1 MEQRLIRN
9 SSISSFRVFLQLGAV
24 LLLLVLLELGTRLW
38 FFGPDAISHFARY
51 TPIILKDSPL
61 VVPVKDP
68 SINFRLKSH
77 LQTYFQG
84 ASFSTNEFGV
94 RGRPFSRDPSPGVT
108 RIAVL
113 GASITMGFGVSDDQ
127 TYPQRLQTLLDQAY
141 PNRFEVLNF
150 AVGGY
155 DYEQALD
162 FYESFVSK
170 FHPDIV
176 MCPIYYGDLDKP
188 ARIEK
193 LSPNWKKRTTWKDM
207 IDLKQQLRKYS
218 FFYWALRVINRQ
230 WFQDNGSDWVQ
241 KIRNTNSVGRGSVP
255 ASTAGSDDHATNQL
269 TNREVLEVFIQKR
282 HSENIP
288 VLLYSV
294 KLPDEERLSALIQ
307 QQKELQE
314 WSIHQPG
321 CTLIDLHQD
330 LDREVTPK
338 DVIYPFHDHPSA
350 RVYTLY
356 AQALYHRGL
365 PLFEETA
372 MKKSQ
377 LQ

>member
-1 MEQRLIRN
+1 MVLRLIKN
-9 SSISSFRVFLQLGAV
+9 LSISSSRVFFQLFAILA
-24 LLLLVLLELGTRLW
+24 LLMSLECGTRLW
-38 FFGPDAISHFARY
+38 FFGPDAIYHFARY

-68 SINFRLKSH
+68 SVNFRLKSH

-84 ASFSTNEFGV
+84 ARFSTNEFGV
-94 RGRPFSRDPSPGVT
+94 RGHAFSKDPTPGIT

-113 GASITMGFGVSDDQ
+113 GASITMGFGVSDAQ
-127 TYPQRLQTLLDQAY
+127 TYPQRLQDLLNQSFPKKY
-141 PNRFEVLNF
+141 EVLNF

-155 DYEQALD
+155 DYEQALE

-193 LSPNWKKRTTWKDM
+193 LSSTWKKRTTWKDK

-218 FFYWALRVINRQ
+218 FFFWALRIINRQ
-230 WFQDNGSDWVQ
+230 WFQDHGADWGQ
-241 KIRNTNSVGRGSVP
+241 KIRDSKNDSQP
-255 ASTAGSDDHATNQL
+255 QL
-269 TNREVLEVFIQKR
+269 TNRQVLETFIQKR
-282 HSENIP
+282 HSENVP

-294 KLPDEERLSALIQ
+294 KLPEEQPLTKLIQ
-307 QQKELQE
+307 QQNELHE
-314 WSIHQPG
+314 WSMHQTG
-321 CTLIDLHQD
+321 CTLLDLHAD
-330 LDREVTPK
+330 LDHVVTRK
-338 DVIYPFHDHPSA
+338 DVIYPFHDHPNA
-350 RVYTLY
+350 HVYTLY

-365 PLFEETA
+365 PLFQETA
-372 MKKSQ
+372 LKKNQ

>member
-1 MEQRLIRN
+1 MVLHLTES
-9 SSISSFRVFLQLGAV
+9 SSISSFRVLLQLAA
-24 LLLLVLLELGTRLW
+24 LLVLLVLLEFCTRLW
-38 FFGPDAISHFARY
+38 FFGPDAIYHFSRY

-68 SINFRLKSH
+68 AINFRLKSH

-84 ASFSTNEFGV
+84 ARFSTNEFGV
-94 RGRPFSRDPSPGVT
+94 RGHAFSKEPPRGVT
-108 RIAVL
+108 RIAIV
-113 GASITMGFGVSDDQ
+113 GASITMGFGVSDAQ
-127 TYPQRLQTLLDQAY
+127 TYPQRLQDLLNKSY
-141 PNRFEVLNF
+141 PNKYEVLNF

-155 DYEQALD
+155 DYEQALE
-162 FYESFVSK
+162 FYELFVSK

-193 LSPNWKKRTTWKDM
+193 LSPTWKKRTTWKDA

-218 FFYWALRVINRQ
+218 FFYWALRVVNRQ
-230 WFQDNGSDWVQ
+230 WFQDHGTDWVQ
-241 KIRNTNSVGRGSVP
+241 KIRETKNTP
-255 ASTAGSDDHATNQL
+255 APQP

-282 HSENIP
+282 RTENIP

-294 KLPDEERLSALIQ
+294 KLPDEQPLTNLTQ
-307 QQKELQE
+307 QQNELQE
-314 WSIHQPG
+314 WSMHQSG
-321 CTLIDLHQD
+321 CTLIDLHPD
-330 LDREVTPK
+330 LDQDVTKK
-338 DVIYPFHDHPSA
+338 DVIYPFHDHPNA
-350 RVYTLY
+350 RVCTLY